1 MGKPEREKGL
11 FLVLQ
16 DIRIEFHIIYAYNH
30 TSNSSFSKQIVINN
44 SDLK

>member
-1 MGKPEREKGL
+1 MGKLEREKGL

-16 DIRIEFHIIYAYNH
+16 DIWIEFHIIYPNNH
-30 TSNSSFSKQIVINN
+30 TSNSSFSKQIDLNN